1 MGMAQREILARFT
14 EAQNHS
20 TPVYEKSMKT
30 TPSKTTQGSHCLP
43 PEAYM
48 RLWNAS
54 VKTQQTPKF
63 KSTYTPKKK

>member
-1 MGMAQREILARFT
+1 MAQREILEGFA
-14 EAQNHS
+14 EAQDRS

-30 TPSKTTQGSHCLP
+30 TPSKTTNWSHCLP

-54 VKTQQTPKF
+54 ANAQQPPKI

>member
-1 MGMAQREILARFT
+1 MGMAQREILEGFPQ
-14 EAQNHS
+14 AQDCS
-20 TPVYEKSMKT
+20 TPVSTKIMKT
-30 TPSKTTQGSHCLP
+30 TPSKTTNGSHCLP

-54 VKTQQTPKF
+54 ANTQQPPKF

>member
-1 MGMAQREILARFT
+1 MAQREILARFT
-14 EAQNHS
+14 EAQDCS
-20 TPVYEKSMKT
+20 TPVYEKTMKT
-30 TPSKTTQGSHCLP
+30 TPSKTTQGSHCPP

-54 VKTQQTPKF
+54 ANTQQPPKI